1 MSENTTK
8 VIVTRRLPEIVE
20 ARMME
25 LFDTKLNA
33 DDHPFSSEELVT
45 AVDEADILVPTVTD
59 KIDKKT
65 LDSTK
70 RRIKMIANFGT
81 GVDHIDLEYAEK
93 NGLIVTNT
101 PGVLTEDTAD
111 MVMALLLSVP
121 RKLIDGE
128 RLIRSGEWQGWSP
141 THMMGSRI
149 WGKRLG
155 IIGMGRI
162 GQAVARRANG
172 FGLNIH
178 YHNRNRLPEVIEK
191 SLKATFWEDIDQML
205 PRMDII
211 SINCPSTPETYHLL
225 SLKRLLSLQSHAY
238 IVNTSRGKVIDE
250 DALAKLLKEKK
261 IAGAGLDVFEREPAV
276 SASLLDAPNTVLLPH
291 MGSSTVEARNAMG
304 EKVIINIQTFIDGHK
319 PPDRVLSTILGY
331 N

>member
-33 DDHPFSSEELVT
+33 DDHPFSSKELVN

-59 KIDKKT
+59 IIDKKI

-70 RRIKMIANFGT
+70 RRIKMIANFGA
-81 GVDHIDLEYAEK
+81 GVDHIDLEYTEK
-93 NGLIVTNT
+93 NGMIVTNT

-121 RKLIDGE
+121 RKLINGE
-128 RLIRSGEWQGWSP
+128 RLIRSGDWQGWSP

-155 IIGMGRI
+155 IIGMGRL

-205 PRMDII
+205 PKMDII
-211 SINCPSTPETYHLL
+211 SVNCPSTPETYHLL

-250 DALAKLLKEKK
+250 DALAKLLKEGEV
-261 IAGAGLDVFEREPAV
+261 AGAGLDVFEREPAV
-276 SASLLDAPNTVLLPH
+276 SDSLLDAPNTVLLPH

-319 PPDRVLSTILGY
+319 PPDRVLSTILGI
-331 N
+331 

>member
-1 MSENTTK
+1 MSENTIK

-59 KIDKKT
+59 KIDKRI

-70 RRIKMIANFGT
+70 RRIKMIASFGA

-205 PRMDII
+205 PKMDII

-319 PPDRVLSTILGY
+319 PPDRVLSTILGI
-331 N
+331 